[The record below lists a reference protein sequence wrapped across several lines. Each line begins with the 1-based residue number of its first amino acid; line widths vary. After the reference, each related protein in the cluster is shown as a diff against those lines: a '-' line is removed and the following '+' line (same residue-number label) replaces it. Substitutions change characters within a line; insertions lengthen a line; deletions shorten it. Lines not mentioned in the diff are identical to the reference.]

1 MLRNY
6 IKIAFRNLSKNK
18 LYSFIN
24 IAGLAIGMAC
34 AILIFKW
41 VQNELGYDRFI
52 ENSGSVYRLNW
63 EYRWNGNEGIGPTTP
78 PPLAA
83 KLVEE
88 VPEVA
93 AAVRV
98 YAVAPMVVRYGD
110 KFFNEDRIFGA
121 DSNFFDIFNFK
132 LLEGNPATALSS
144 PNSVILTA
152 SEAKKYFGE
161 ESPVGKI
168 ITIGDK
174 HWEINKL
181 YDNVFRVTGIIQDP
195 PKNSHVQFALLTSM
209 TSYPSVSFFNWS
221 WIWMQVVT
229 YAKVKDN
236 SSIPAIEGKVKQIVA
251 KYAPAAFQRVG
262 FSYDDLIKNGGKWN
276 FVFQPV
282 GDIYLGSTQIGN
294 PLGPIGNRSYCYAFS
309 LIAVFIL
316 LIACINFM
324 NLSTARSEKRAREVG
339 VRKTLGSSRNSLFA
353 QFVLESMVYSMLALP
368 AALFLVEVLIGPFN
382 NLTGKSLDLNL
393 LDPPWQIPLL
403 FLLTLIVGFVSGCY
417 PGFYLSSFRP
427 VQVLKGTARTR
438 SGGRTF
444 RNSLTVFQFAIS
456 IGLIVCT
463 LLVQKQINFIKNADL
478 GFDKDN
484 VVVIS
489 NVNNPLGNQMEAFK
503 EKLKTNSH
511 VVDAAVST
519 GIPPNF
525 GFGDYYKI
533 PGRGNEQ
540 LMLVSYLTDE
550 DFLTTMGIQL
560 EKGRGFQKDHPTDAG
575 SVIMNETAVKQFGI
589 NDPIGKTINYPSKG
603 DYTIVGVMKDFN
615 FMDLHSPILPFA
627 LFDSRSNSYQIASS
641 LIIVR
646 LRSNDVV
653 GDISMLES
661 MWKSFTD
668 KTPFECSFLDQNLAQ
683 QYTSERNLARTFL
696 IFSFLA
702 IFIACLG
709 LLGLSAFVTEQ
720 RTKEIGI
727 RKVLGASIPEIVA
740 LLSRESAKWVLI
752 ANVIAWPAAYYTM
765 DRWLQNFAYKTSV
778 GVWIFVISGGA
789 ALLIAL
795 LTVSFHAIKAATAN
809 PVESLRYE

>member
-1 MLRNY
+1 MFKNY
-6 IKIAFRNLSKNK
+6 LKIAFRNLSKNK

-52 ENSGSVYRLNW
+52 KNADSVYRLNW
-63 EYRWNGNEGIGPTTP
+63 EYRWNGNEGVGPTTP

-88 VPEVA
+88 VPEVV

-121 DSNFFDIFNFK
+121 DSSFFDLFNFK

-144 PNSVILTA
+144 PNSVILTE

-236 SSIPAIEGKVKQIVA
+236 SSIPAIESKLKEIVA
-251 KYAPAAFQRVG
+251 KYAPAAFHRVG

-276 FVFQPV
+276 FVFQPLE
-282 GDIYLGSTQIGN
+282 DIYLGSTQIGN
-294 PLGPIGNRSYCYAFS
+294 PLGPIGNRSYVYAFS

-339 VRKTLGSSRNSLFA
+339 VRKTLGSSRKSLFL
-353 QFVLESMVYSMLALP
+353 QFMLESIVYSSLALP
-368 AALFLVEVLIGPFN
+368 VALFFVELLITPFN
-382 NLTGKSLDLNL
+382 NLTGKSMDINL
-393 LDPPWQIPLL
+393 LAPSCQIPLL
-403 FLLTLIVGFVSGCY
+403 VLLTLFVGFVSGSY
-417 PGFYLSSFRP
+417 PGLYLSSFLP
-427 VQVLKGTARTR
+427 VHMLKAGTRTA
-438 SGGRTF
+438 SGGKFF
-444 RNSLTVFQFAIS
+444 RNILTVLQFAIS

-463 LLVQKQINFIKNADL
+463 FLVHKQMDFIKNADL
-478 GFDKDN
+478 GFDKEN
-484 VVVIS
+484 IVVVS
-489 NVNNPLGNQMEAFK
+489 NVNNPLGSQLEAFK
-503 EKLKTNSH
+503 EKVKTYSR
-511 VVDAAVST
+511 VIDASVST

-540 LMLVSYLTDE
+540 LMLVSYTTDE
-550 DFLTTMGIQL
+550 DFLKTMGVRL
-560 EKGRGFQKDHPTDAG
+560 KEGRGFLKDHPTDAE

-603 DYTIVGVMKDFN
+603 DYTIIGVMKDFN

-627 LFDSRSNSYQIASS
+627 LFDSRSNSYQIPSS
-641 LIIVR
+641 FVIVR
-646 LRSNDVV
+646 LKGNDLAA
-653 GDISMLES
+653 DISLLES
-661 MWKSFTD
+661 TWRSFTN
-668 KTPFECSFLDQNLAQ
+668 KTPFEYSFLDQNLAQ

-765 DRWLQNFAYKTSV
+765 DRWLQNFAYKTSD

-795 LTVSFHAIKAATAN
+795 LTVSFHAIKAAMAN